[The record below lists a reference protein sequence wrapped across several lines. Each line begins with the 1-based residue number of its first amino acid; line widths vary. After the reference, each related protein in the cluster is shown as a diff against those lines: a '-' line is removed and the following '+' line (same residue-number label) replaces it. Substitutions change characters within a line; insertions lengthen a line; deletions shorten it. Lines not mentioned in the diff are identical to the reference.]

1 MAFYTLMESDSM
13 LTTKFVKTRNVVTTI
28 IFIYIQT
35 YFHLHTNILTYIQ
48 TYIYIK
54 HLLIS
59 IKIQQLISLILNP
72 FMNLPYFPPKRI
84 G

>member
-1 MAFYTLMESDSM
+1 MAFYTLMENDSM

-48 TYIYIK
+48 TYIYKALTDKYKNSTINFSHFK
-54 HLLIS
+54 PPHEPPLLS
-59 IKIQQLISLILNP
+59 P
-72 FMNLPYFPPKRI
+72 
-84 G
+84 